1 MIKVGITG
9 EMGSGKSY
17 ISNLFAKKGVPI
29 YNCDKGSKNLVT
41 TNQNLI
47 ADIKKYFGETIYDG
61 NVFKNLSDMVFP
73 QGNEEHLKTLSALI
87 HPYIYEDIDKFC
99 EKHSEDDFCLIESA
113 ILYETKMDL
122 KLDMVIYVS
131 AVETV
136 RIKRAIERD
145 KITEKEYH
153 NRMKAQL
160 PIRDKL
166 KKATYIVY
174 NSGIEN
180 VEKKVNEIYNAI
192 NWTINFDKT
201 RIPIYY

>member
-1 MIKVGITG
+1 
-9 EMGSGKSY
+9 
-17 ISNLFAKKGVPI
+17 
-29 YNCDKGSKNLVT
+29 
-41 TNQNLI
+41 
-47 ADIKKYFGETIYDG
+47 
-61 NVFKNLSDMVFP
+61 
-73 QGNEEHLKTLSALI
+73 
-87 HPYIYEDIDKFC
+87 
-99 EKHSEDDFCLIESA
+99 
-113 ILYETKMDL
+113 
-122 KLDMVIYVS
+122 MVIYVS

-145 KITEKEYH
+145 KITEQEYH

-174 NSGIEN
+174 NSGIED